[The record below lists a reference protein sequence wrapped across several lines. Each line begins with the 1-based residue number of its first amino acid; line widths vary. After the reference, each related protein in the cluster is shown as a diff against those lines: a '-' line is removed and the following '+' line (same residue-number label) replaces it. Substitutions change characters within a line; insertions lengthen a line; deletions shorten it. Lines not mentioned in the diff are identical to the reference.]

1 MGSQTNHRCYLSY
14 RIPSPDARC
23 CRSLGPCV
31 LRLHRLQDL
40 VRLLPLKEQ
49 YGKDLFQLV
58 SSSRL
63 LLINNLVV
71 EHSIDRDQQLIEK
84 LLNQALHTLG
94 DVSLVYAE
102 ELGSDIAGD
111 SRESRVLAR
120 EASMQSIE
128 RFVPPLPLS
137 FWHALWTAFIL
148 PLKAFL
154 LSSCDTSSRMLL
166 RGVSGCLAKVGK
178 WMRLPDVLRVLLF
191 VCSERI
197 THAADLYFD
206 GTRQLIFGQG
216 CWEICILLANCFC
229 QKLVSLTLDLI
240 QEVVQVIDNAT
251 FKLSCEQFSCQ
262 SKVVPSAAHIHIV

>member
-1 MGSQTNHRCYLSY
+1 MGSQTNHRCSLSY
-14 RIPSPDARC
+14 RIPFPDARC

-102 ELGSDIAGD
+102 ETW
-111 SRESRVLAR
+111 
-120 EASMQSIE
+120 Q
-128 RFVPPLPLS
+128 
-137 FWHALWTAFIL
+137 
-148 PLKAFL
+148 
-154 LSSCDTSSRMLL
+154 
-166 RGVSGCLAKVGK
+166 
-178 WMRLPDVLRVLLF
+178 
-191 VCSERI
+191 
-197 THAADLYFD
+197 
-206 GTRQLIFGQG
+206 
-216 CWEICILLANCFC
+216 
-229 QKLVSLTLDLI
+229 
-240 QEVVQVIDNAT
+240 
-251 FKLSCEQFSCQ
+251 
-262 SKVVPSAAHIHIV
+262 